1 MNKDYY
7 MKKTEILA
15 PVGGKEQ
22 LVAAVRCGADA
33 VYLGTQRF
41 NARNNATNFGENDL
55 TEAVSYC
62 HARNVKVYVTMNTL
76 ITDTEITD
84 VINEIETIAGSGA
97 DAVIIQDLAVAE
109 LWKKY
114 CPSMPLHAST
124 QMTIHNLSGAKKAE
138 ELGFSRIVLAREL
151 SFEEIKTIT
160 ENVNAEIEVFVH
172 GALCMS
178 VSGTC
183 LLSSMIGSR
192 SGNRGRCAQ
201 PCRLNFN
208 VSGREY
214 ALSLKDLSLI
224 ENINELAEIGVKSF
238 KIEGRMKR
246 PEYVAA
252 SVTAVRKALNKET
265 VDMETLKA
273 VFSRS
278 GFTKGYFHA
287 KRTLEMFGYRR
298 HEDVTAMS
306 GVLKELTQLYK
317 DEINKIPVDISFS
330 ADKNGSRAVFS
341 DGINDVVITGDVPAE
356 ARTKP
361 LDDEFVTKCM
371 TKLGGTYFFL
381 DNIVTLIDDGLSL
394 SASQL
399 NNMRRE
405 GIEKLSALRE
415 EIHPKEIITPEEK
428 KKSFSA
434 SNRTKTFR
442 LRFEQFS
449 QAFDDE
455 KADRIILPMTEILKH
470 PEAVEIF
477 GRKLICELPFLVFA
491 NDEEKF
497 ISCLEKLKNIGIKD
511 VLADNIGTLSAA
523 VKHGFRVHGGHGL
536 NVLNSV
542 SFSEYEKLGCADITV
557 SPELSMPLFNK
568 ITNTA
573 PKGLLGYGFLPLMR
587 FRACP
592 AQGKNGCADCRGLT
606 VIKDR
611 LGIDFYILCSSK
623 KYSSLLNSVP
633 LYIGDKPHDN
643 ADFVTLYFTFEN
655 REKCRKIFSAFTE
668 KQSLNMK
675 KTGGLYFR
683 ELL

>member
-15 PVGGKEQ
+15 PAGGKEQ
-22 LVAAVRCGADA
+22 LIAAVRCGADA

-41 NARNNATNFGENDL
+41 NARNNATNFGNDEL
-55 TEAVSYC
+55 NEAVSYC

-76 ITDTEITD
+76 ITDEETND
-84 VINEIETIAGSGA
+84 VINEIKTVAASGA
-97 DAVIIQDLAVAE
+97 DAVIIQDLAVAS
-109 LWKKY
+109 LWKQY
-114 CPSMPLHAST
+114 CPAMPLHAST
-124 QMTIHNLSGAKKAE
+124 QMTIHNLNGAKEAE
-138 ELGFSRIVLAREL
+138 KLGFSRIVLAREL

-208 VSGREY
+208 INDREY

-224 ENINELAEIGVKSF
+224 DDINKLAAAGVKSF

-252 SVTAVRKALNKET
+252 SVTAVRKALNNES
-265 VDMETLKA
+265 VDMQTLKA

-278 GFTKGYFHA
+278 GFTKGYFEA

-306 GVLKELTQLYK
+306 GVLKELTLLYK
-317 DEINKIPVDISFS
+317 DEISKIPVDISFS

-341 DGINDVVITGDVPAE
+341 DGINDVTVTGDVPQE

-371 TKLGGTYFFL
+371 SKLGGTYFFL

-405 GIEKLSALRE
+405 GIEKLSAMRE
-415 EIHPKEIITPEEK
+415 QIQPKAVEETTEN

-434 SNRTKTFR
+434 SSRLQTFR

-455 KADRIILPMTEILKH
+455 KADKIILPMTEILKH
-470 PEAVEIF
+470 PECVEIF

-491 NDEEKF
+491 ADEEKF
-497 ISCLEKLKNIGIKD
+497 LSCLEKLKNTGIKN
-511 VLADNIGTLSAA
+511 VLADNIGTLAA
-523 VKHGFRVHGGHGL
+523 AKKYGFTIHGGHGL
-536 NVLNSV
+536 NVLNSA

-557 SPELSMPLFNK
+557 SPELAMPLFSK
-568 ITNTA
+568 MTNTA

-587 FRACP
+587 FRVCP
-592 AQGKNGCADCRGLT
+592 AQTKNGCADCRGLT

-611 LGIDFYILCSSK
+611 LGIDFYIICSSK

-633 LYIGDKPHDN
+633 LYIGDKPYN
-643 ADFVTLYFTFEN
+643 KADFVTLYFTFEN
-655 REKCRKIFSAFTE
+655 REKCKKIFSAFTE